1 MFITFEGIEGS
12 GKSTQCKLLK
22 EYLEGKGRK
31 VSVTREPGW
40 GAMGKLIRNLILEEK
55 DMDIHPFTELCLFC
69 ADRVQHVKDY
79 ISPRIEEGEVVIC
92 DRYFDSTTAYQGYGR
107 GIDLEFVNALI
118 KETAKKLWPDLT
130 FLVDVDADLAEKR
143 SGTIG
148 HPDRL
153 EMEAKE
159 FKIRVIEG
167 FKKIAKREPERFIIL
182 DGNESVETI
191 ADEAWKHTSM
201 LLSSRSQSQLK
212 HGQNA

>member
-12 GKSTQCKLLK
+12 GKSTQCKMLK

-92 DRYFDSTTAYQGYGR
+92 DRYFDSTIIYQGYGR
-107 GIDLEFVNALI
+107 QLDLYMV
-118 KETAKKLWPDLT
+118 KKLAEASTLNLVPDIT
-130 FLVDVDADLAEKR
+130 FLLNLPVKEGLKRLDLRDETTNRMDEEPMEFHELIRQGYVSEANINTNRIKIINASHNAEDVQKQIR
-143 SGTIG
+143 SLI
-148 HPDRL
+148 DN
-153 EMEAKE
+153 
-159 FKIRVIEG
+159 
-167 FKKIAKREPERFIIL
+167 IL
-182 DGNESVETI
+182 
-191 ADEAWKHTSM
+191 
-201 LLSSRSQSQLK
+201 
-212 HGQNA
+212 

>member
-1 MFITFEGIEGS
+1 LFITFEGIEGS

-92 DRYFDSTTAYQGYGR
+92 DRYFDSTIIYQGYGR
-107 GIDLEFVNALI
+107 QLDLYMV
-118 KETAKKLWPDLT
+118 KKLAEASTLNLVPDIT
-130 FLVDVDADLAEKR
+130 FLLNL
-143 SGTIG
+143 
-148 HPDRL
+148 P
-153 EMEAKE
+153 
-159 FKIRVIEG
+159 VIEG
-167 FKKIAKREPERFIIL
+167 LKRLDLRDETTNRMDEEPLEFHELIRQGYVSEANLNTNRIKIINASHNAEDVQKQIRSLIDNIL
-182 DGNESVETI
+182 
-191 ADEAWKHTSM
+191 
-201 LLSSRSQSQLK
+201 
-212 HGQNA
+212 

>member
-55 DMDIHPFTELCLFC
+55 DMDIHPFTELYLFC

-92 DRYFDSTTAYQGYGR
+92 DRYFDSTIIYQGYGR
-107 GIDLEFVNALI
+107 QLDLYMV
-118 KETAKKLWPDLT
+118 KKLAEASTLNLVPDIT
-130 FLVDVDADLAEKR
+130 FLLNLPVKEGLKRLDLRDETTNRMDEEPMEFHELIRQGYVSEANLNTNRIKIINASHNAEDVQKQIR
-143 SGTIG
+143 SLI
-148 HPDRL
+148 DN
-153 EMEAKE
+153 
-159 FKIRVIEG
+159 
-167 FKKIAKREPERFIIL
+167 IL
-182 DGNESVETI
+182 
-191 ADEAWKHTSM
+191 
-201 LLSSRSQSQLK
+201 
-212 HGQNA
+212 

>member
-92 DRYFDSTTAYQGYGR
+92 DRYFDSTIIYQGYGR
-107 GIDLEFVNALI
+107 QLDLFMV
-118 KETAKKLWPDLT
+118 KKLAEASTLNLVPDIT
-130 FLVDVDADLAEKR
+130 FLLNLPVKEGLKRLDLRDETTNRMDEEPMEFHELIRQGYVSEANLNTNRIKIINASHNAEDVQKQIR
-143 SGTIG
+143 SLI
-148 HPDRL
+148 DN
-153 EMEAKE
+153 
-159 FKIRVIEG
+159 
-167 FKKIAKREPERFIIL
+167 IL
-182 DGNESVETI
+182 
-191 ADEAWKHTSM
+191 
-201 LLSSRSQSQLK
+201 
-212 HGQNA
+212 